1 MTQRVVNYTY
11 GTGNPVLPDGSI
23 DVRDGI
29 DNLQSFDVFM
39 NADEDTYNQRDGGIV
54 KTASGAIKSTG
65 FKPGAGDFATGFMV
79 MPGERNLAWYD
90 PVSLNWYSYLGVI
103 PTSGHPVAPGTNPV
117 GDANWAPRT
126 DDLLRSELISPIGLS
141 LIGECPDV
149 QTMRGITGIAGQKL
163 ILSSYNSGWAASA
176 TPPVGGG
183 KFRWVEDNALVDDG
197 VFIFK
202 PSGSTGAWVRQYQ
215 KKVTPYLAGAKGDN
229 VDDTAAMLRC
239 FSMAKA
245 RRLNVHFDKGQYKY
259 TQTPEVG
266 PECSVTGEFS
276 VAELLPVGCDGF
288 KFTSSDA
295 VGGRKFGGFVL
306 FGAGANDGG
315 YAAIKVDPGQDASK
329 RTTGVSFEDIQ
340 VFNFKT
346 AVDAK
351 NLWHSTFRSVNATNV
366 CNGIVFRGRCVSN
379 EVGSGTKLV
388 RGDGALVS
396 GECIGVQFIE
406 SSDYTPSVAARPE
419 GCTVTPSVLVFGFD
433 VLVDVDSMLAG
444 GIYGADLDYGR
455 SRGVRYRNWDGNPT
469 IAPNWIAGD
478 AGFPGQPFIGVEA
491 RPVGT
496 QRTTGPSIDHITMNT
511 FNGNPG
517 DCGVRI
523 GSLNGRARIS
533 KCLISNQSGAGVY
546 LDGGRF
552 NTIFDCQIDAPDP
565 LFMFTSGGN
574 QMAGNT
580 LSGGP
585 ISNISPTA
593 KNLWGK
599 NQGEFCTEDTVEVPI
614 AAGQL
619 SGALN
624 LASIG
629 YSRGVPL
636 AAGLVSLTCSSTG
649 TTDPGSLYASISPDG
664 MTITAYKTIPSGV
677 PSSLF
682 VRIQLAS

>member
-1 MTQRVVNYTY
+1 MADILVTSPYRPFTLPSQFKAVFNGYIYCGTVDAVDPSVSQVQVYLVNESRDKI
-11 GTGNPVLPDGSI
+11 PVAQPLRTNAGGFLVYNGQPAKFVTDSNHSLL
-23 DVRDGI
+23 VRDSLG
-29 DNLQSFDVFM
+29 NQLWYAPDV
-39 NADEDTYNQRDGGIV
+39 AAVDPESLLSAIGGSV
-54 KTASGAIKSTG
+54 G
-65 FKPGAGDFATGFMV
+65 
-79 MPGERNLAWYD
+79 
-90 PVSLNWYSYLGVI
+90 YSY
-103 PTSGHPVAPGTNPV
+103 
-117 GDANWAPRT
+117 
-126 DDLLRSELISPIGLS
+126 
-141 LIGECPDV
+141 IGECPDV
-149 QTMRGITGIAGQKL
+149 QTMRGITGMAGQKL
-163 ILSSYNSGWAASA
+163 ILSSYNSGWAAEIS
-176 TPPVGGG
+176 PPNGGG
-183 KFRWVEDNALVDDG
+183 KFRWVEDNALIDDG

-215 KKVTPYLAGAKGDN
+215 KKVTPYLAGAKGN
-229 VDDTAAMLRC
+229 NIDDTAAMLRC
-239 FSMAKA
+239 FAAAKD
-245 RRLNVHFDKGQYKY
+245 RRLNVHLDKGQYKY

-266 PECSVTGEFS
+266 AECSVTGEFS

-306 FGAGANDGG
+306 LGTGANDAG
-315 YAAIKVDPGQDASK
+315 YTAIVCDPGLDVSK

-340 VFNFKT
+340 IFNFKT
-346 AVDAK
+346 AGNFK

-366 CNGIVFRGRCVSN
+366 CNGIIFRGRCVSN

-388 RGDGALVS
+388 RGNGALVS

-406 SSDYTPSVAARPE
+406 SSDYTPSVAASPE
-419 GCTVTPSVLVFGFD
+419 GCTITASVLVFGFD

-455 SRGVRYRNWDGNPT
+455 SRGVRYRLWDGNPT

-478 AGFPGQPFIGVEA
+478 AEFTGQPFIGVEA
-491 RPVGT
+491 RPVAT
-496 QRTTGPSIDHITMNT
+496 QRTTGPSIDHITMTT

-523 GSLNGRARIS
+523 GSLSGRARIS
-533 KCLISNQSGAGVY
+533 KCLISNQAGAGVY

-552 NTIFDCQIDAPDP
+552 NTLFDCQIDSPNP
-565 LFMFTSGGN
+565 LFMFSSGGN
-574 QMAGNT
+574 QIAGNT

-585 ISNISPTA
+585 ISNTAPTA
-593 KNLWGK
+593 KNMWGK
-599 NQGEFCTEDTVEVPI
+599 NQGEFCTEDTVDVPI
-614 AAGQL
+614 AVGQL

-636 AAGLVSLTCSSTG
+636 AAGWVSLTCSSTG
-649 TTDPGSLYASISPDG
+649 SADPGNLYASISPDG

-682 VRIQLAS
+682 VRIQLYS